1 MSTDQNIPAPT
12 GYDIYWERWVDAYSN
27 DSISNFKSYW
37 EQVLL
42 EELQKQEMTEEELA
56 LSEEIQGASA
66 EDNIDIFEKPI
77 KTIMTPFGILPLTEQ
92 SLASSH
98 FKFWV
103 GHTNFKLF
111 ENYIEIIESCDGVES
126 VNVFTPYRFRISVG
140 KMFTDRDVMN
150 DIRLKLLATVVENEL
165 KK

>member
-1 MSTDQNIPAPT
+1 MSIEENIPTPK
-12 GYDIYWERWVDAYSN
+12 GYNIYWEKWVDAYSN

-42 EELQKQEMTEEELA
+42 EELQKQEMTEEEMA
-56 LSEEIQGASA
+56 ISEEIQGASA
-66 EDNIDIFEKPI
+66 EDSIDIFEKPI

-111 ENYIEIIESCDGVES
+111 EDYLKVIESCDGVES
-126 VNVFTPYRFRISVG
+126 VNIFTPYRFRISVG
-140 KMFTDRDVMN
+140 KMFKDRDVMN
-150 DIRLKLLATVVENEL
+150 NIRGKLLEIVVQNEF
-165 KK
+165 KE